1 MGAGWRDVRARVSA
15 RTTHSPG
22 LFSLFCEAPELAAA
36 ITAGEFAMIGIDGRS
51 RPYLRRAFSVADA
64 DRGRGTVEF
73 LVKVVGAGTA
83 ALDRL
88 VAGEE
93 VGLLAPLGN
102 AFTVEDLAAGD
113 RVAIVAGGVGVAPF
127 PLLLRDLAARG
138 VVADLFFGGRSAPDL
153 AYRAKIAPLV
163 NGIERDATEDGTAG
177 EAGRVTDVLARA
189 LDEGARYRRLY
200 ACGPTP
206 MFRTLARLLEG
217 RGIDSEFS
225 TEAPMG
231 CGFGVCL
238 ACVLPRPDGGFLV
251 SCKEG
256 PILDPARVDWSR
268 CS

>member
-1 MGAGWRDVRARVSA
+1 VWRDLRSRVEA
-15 RTTHSPG
+15 RTVHAPG
-22 LFSLFCEAPELAAA
+22 LLSLFCEAPELAAA
-36 ITAGEFAMIGIDGRS
+36 AAPGQFAMLGIDGRS

-83 ALDRL
+83 ALGGL

-93 VGLLAPLGN
+93 IRLLAPLGN
-102 AFTVEDLAAGD
+102 SFTVADLGAGD
-113 RVAIVAGGVGVAPF
+113 RIAIVAGGVGVAPF
-127 PLLLRDLAARG
+127 PLLLRDLASRG

-163 NGIERDATEDGTAG
+163 NGVERDATDDGTAG
-177 EAGRVTDVLARA
+177 DAGRVTDLLSRA
-189 LDEGARYRRLY
+189 LEEGMRYRRVY

-206 MFRTLARLLEG
+206 MFRTLARLLDG
-217 RGIDSEFS
+217 KGIAAEFS

-238 ACVLPRPDGGFLV
+238 ACVLPRAHGGFLV

-256 PILDPARVDWSR
+256 PILDPSAVDWSR

>member
-1 MGAGWRDVRARVSA
+1 MREGWRDLRSRVAA
-15 RTTHSPG
+15 RTIHAPG
-22 LFSLFCEAPELAAA
+22 LLSLFCEAPDLAAA
-36 ITAGEFAMIGIDGRS
+36 AAPGQFAMIGIEGRS

-64 DRGRGTVEF
+64 SRESGTVEF

-83 ALDRL
+83 ALARL
-88 VAGEE
+88 LPGEE
-93 VGLLAPLGN
+93 VALLAPLGN
-102 AFTVEDLAAGD
+102 AFGVSDLVRGD

-127 PLLLRDLAARG
+127 PLLLRDLASRG

-153 AYRAKIAPLV
+153 AYRTKIAPLV
-163 NGIERDATEDGTAG
+163 NGIEREATDDGTAG

-189 LDEGARYRRLY
+189 LDEGVRYRRLY
-200 ACGPTP
+200 ACGPTA

-217 RGIDSEFS
+217 SGIAAEFS

-238 ACVLPRPDGGFLV
+238 ACVLPRAKGGFLV

-256 PILDPARVDWSR
+256 PILDPSAVDWSR
-268 CS
+268 C